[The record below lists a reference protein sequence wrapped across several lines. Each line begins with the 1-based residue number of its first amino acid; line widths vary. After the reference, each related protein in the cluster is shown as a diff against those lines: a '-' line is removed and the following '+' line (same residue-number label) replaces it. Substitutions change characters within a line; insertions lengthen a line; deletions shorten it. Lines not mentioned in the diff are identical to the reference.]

1 MTTSLDPALIS
12 RLSGEFT
19 ALGTRMGVLG
29 RDLALLREQ
38 VAADLTVPRSVSWK
52 TGASAEAEVEAGR
65 SAVPGTAEAGAPVGT
80 RPESAGAMSRPPAET
95 ASERSGALAGAQGV
109 TDASA
114 PTEAGRSAVGV
125 PDAAGE
131 MPGASGSTPGGGD
144 RTSVGAEAVSSKSA
158 GASGSTPAGEPAGVG
173 GPRSADEAGDAGA
186 AEGASGF
193 GSTGSARAE
202 GSSGTA
208 MPDTSAATGAPGGVP
223 VPPPGQWNPGQW
235 QAAGQ
240 QGWPGGAVPY
250 PLPGYA
256 PGYAGRPP
264 QGWPPRGPV
273 PHGGGAVPPGMRPP
287 PVRKQPGVPW
297 WQRDGVISRVLAIA
311 GVGVTLI
318 GVVMLLVLAAQAGL
332 YGPVA
337 RVATGAVLSAG
348 LVVAGMR
355 VFGRTGGR
363 VGGIALAGTG
373 IAGAYLN
380 VVAVTAYYE
389 WLHPVLGLAVALAVA
404 AGGVALA
411 VQWKSQ
417 PLAVLV
423 VLGAALLSPFVT
435 SELVLLAFLIV
446 LQFACLPVQL
456 GREWPFLHVARTVPV
471 VLAALV
477 SIAVA
482 TFDTVEQDRALWL
495 LAAASAIAVVGLAGT
510 LIMVRA
516 HAQDVTATAMFAV
529 ATLPLLAV
537 PVLFDRYPAALIAG
551 VAAAVLLAVAAV
563 PLIPKLRDIARIP
576 GHTAIAA
583 AVTGSFALLEACI
596 GVTNAQTLPIA
607 TLLVALAFLA
617 VAGQVRSVVAA
628 GIGVVFALLGGL
640 VLLDAASPETLASQ
654 RFAEEQL
661 GVSTVLAALLGIAVV
676 AVAVWG
682 VRRLP
687 GMAKGGTE
695 ESVLWLAAS
704 LLTLYLVTAAFVSI
718 GVATGVEDGFIIGH
732 SVATIGWMAAA
743 TAALFYGLRNL
754 ARKPSVAKVALAAG
768 LLVTAAALAKLFL
781 FDLATLDGLVR
792 VAVFLAV
799 GILLLLTGT
808 RYARAFAEAG
818 EREPEQ
824 NPAA

>member
-52 TGASAEAEVEAGR
+52 TSAEPDVEGPVAGTG
-65 SAVPGTAEAGAPVGT
+65 PLGAPVGT
-80 RPESAGAMSRPPAET
+80 RPQSAGAMSQPPAE
-95 ASERSGALAGAQGV
+95 AVSERSGAIAGAQDVSG
-109 TDASA
+109 APA
-114 PTEAGRSAVGV
+114 PTNAGRSAVGV

-131 MPGASGSTPGGGD
+131 MPGASGGTSGGAD
-144 RTSVGAEAVSSKSA
+144 RTSVGAEAVSSRSA
-158 GASGSTPAGEPAGVG
+158 GATP
-173 GPRSADEAGDAGA
+173 
-186 AEGASGF
+186 
-193 GSTGSARAE
+193 ARAE
-202 GSSGTA
+202 AGES
-208 MPDTSAATGAPGGVP
+208 GGVP

-240 QGWPGGAVPY
+240 RGWPGGAVPPY
-250 PLPGYA
+250 PPPGYA

-264 QGWPPRGPV
+264 QGWPPRGPM

-348 LVVAGMR
+348 LVAAGVR

-389 WLHPVLGLAVALAVA
+389 WLHPVLGLAVALAIA

-482 TFDTVEQDRALWL
+482 TFDSADQGRALWL
-495 LAAASAIAVVGLAGT
+495 LAAASAIAVVGLVGT
-510 LIMVRA
+510 LIVVRD
-516 HAQDVTATAMFAV
+516 HAKDVTATAMFAV

-563 PLIPKLRDIARIP
+563 SLIPTLRDTARIP

-583 AVTGSFALLEACI
+583 AVSGSFALLEACI
-596 GVTNAQTLPIA
+596 GVTSAQTLPIA

-617 VAGQVRSVVAA
+617 VAGQLRSAVAA

-754 ARKPSVAKVALAAG
+754 ARKPSVAKVALASG

-792 VAVFLAV
+792 VAAFLAV

-818 EREPEQ
+818 EHPEQ